1 MTGNNFRREEEG
13 KLTYC
18 EGEEKET
25 DRMIHGKTKTVM
37 FLHLVEHNLTNMPW
51 KHEEKFHH
59 SQSYPQSEASARGKW
74 VWVAILFRLYGR

>member
-51 KHEEKFHH
+51 KN
-59 SQSYPQSEASARGKW
+59 
-74 VWVAILFRLYGR
+74 V